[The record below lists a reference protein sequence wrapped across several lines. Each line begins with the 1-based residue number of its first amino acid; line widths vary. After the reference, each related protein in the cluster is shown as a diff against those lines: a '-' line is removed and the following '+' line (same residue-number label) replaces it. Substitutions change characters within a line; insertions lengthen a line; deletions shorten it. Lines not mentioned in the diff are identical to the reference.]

1 MRGPAAWRRLF
12 RYAGLLACVCGLF
25 ATIDLAC
32 AQAPQAPSNLTVVT
46 GATLNQG
53 SVQVYLV
60 RQDSSDCTNSTVSN
74 ADGPAVSG
82 DITVVRNSNGTTDV
96 KVAMTASP
104 DTTYHVFLKCVRQ
117 IGDLQT
123 GDEGAGI
130 QEFSFPTN
138 LTTSNVFAFD
148 VYPDGAPSGNKFQ
161 SVQVVFN

>member
-1 MRGPAAWRRLF
+1 MGRAAEGCLQC
-12 RYAGLLACVCGLF
+12 AGLVAGLGALLAG
-25 ATIDLAC
+25 IDVAG
-32 AQAPQAPSNLTVVT
+32 AQAPRAPSNLAVIE
-46 GATLNQG
+46 AQAPELN

-74 ADGPAVSG
+74 ADTPAVGG
-82 DITVVRNSNGTTDV
+82 DITVVRNPGGTTDV

-117 IGDLQT
+117 IGDLKT

-130 QEFSFPTN
+130 EVFSFPTSLVGN
-138 LTTSNVFAFD
+138 IFAFD

-161 SVQVVFN
+161 SVQVVFK